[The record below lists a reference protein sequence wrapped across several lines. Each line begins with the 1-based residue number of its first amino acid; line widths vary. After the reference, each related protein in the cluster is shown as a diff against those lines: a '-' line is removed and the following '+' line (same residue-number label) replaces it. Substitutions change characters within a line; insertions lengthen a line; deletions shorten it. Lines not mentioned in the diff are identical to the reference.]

1 MRLTTDSYLKKK
13 RRVRGRIIAPEAKLL
28 KALRKGKSLV
38 VSDLDLTGIDLSRRA
53 VLGLEFRH
61 CELIGANFNG
71 ADLSLARFIDCDLYM
86 TDFSESI
93 LYTTWFYECNL
104 TKVNFRHAYLLGF
117 RLRSADVTKAIFDD
131 VPLVGL
137 ERKSRERPF
146 PSDLQVPLL
155 GSLPESAQEVER
167 RHTGIAMAGF
177 NRIVTFSN
185 AEASEPRTNIRA
197 AETARYL
204 RQVHADN
211 GYDAR
216 ALHYYIVERRLRRR
230 AMRGSFGSRI
240 RQAQDYV
247 FGEVIWRYGSSII
260 RPISAIAVLAL
271 ASTMISYLAPLASPF
286 SGIRSAESATIYGFS
301 GWNTKSLLNFLNVG
315 YFYLTA
321 PAGGSSATP
330 SGWVKLVFVAYALL
344 VLWLIALVF
353 DAFIRKIG
361 TSR

>member
-1 MRLTTDSYLKKK
+1 
-13 RRVRGRIIAPEAKLL
+13 VRERITAPETKLL
-28 KALRKGKSLV
+28 KALRKSKSLV
-38 VSDLDLTGIDLSRRA
+38 VSDLDLAGIDLSRRA
-53 VLGLEFRH
+53 VLGFEFRH

-86 TDFSESI
+86 TDFSESV

-117 RLRSADVTKAIFDD
+117 RLRSADVTKAVFDD

-137 ERKSRERPF
+137 ERKSRDQPVR
-146 PSDLQVPLL
+146 SDLQVPLL
-155 GSLPESAQEVER
+155 GALPARAQEVELR
-167 RHTGIAMAGF
+167 YSGITMTGF
-177 NRIVTFSN
+177 NRVITFSN

-197 AETARYL
+197 AETAKYL

-216 ALHYYIVERRLRRR
+216 AVHYYIVERRLRRR
-230 AMRGSFGSRI
+230 AMIGSFRSRI
-240 RQAQDYV
+240 KQAQDYV

-260 RPISAIAVLAL
+260 RPISAVAVLAL
-271 ASTMISYLAPLASPF
+271 ASTVISYLAPLVSPLT
-286 SGIRSAESATIYGFS
+286 GIRPAESGTIYGLS
-301 GWNTKSLLNFLNVG
+301 GWNSKSLLDFLNVG

-330 SGWVKLVFVAYALL
+330 SGWVKLVFVAYVLL
-344 VLWLIALVF
+344 ALWLIALIF
-353 DAFIRKIG
+353 DVFIRKVG
-361 TSR
+361 MSR